1 LAAGRLDD
9 ARDAAQEVV
18 DNNARYV
25 PAYDLLARVAEARGD
40 EDAALEVLNQS
51 YDVIPS
57 ARRSRMLGEVAYR
70 TGHLELAGSA
80 YERALR
86 HTKGSLTAQ
95 PSDLLSLA
103 QVYVDAEAPQ
113 RALQL
118 MESAPKHYAEAPEFD
133 ATQAALQAQ
142 AHARMGNA
150 DAAEQAYQRACGLID
165 ATRADSAMLALAK
178 AAFSVGKDE
187 DGARLLS
194 AAVKADHE
202 NTRIVS
208 LARKVLK
215 DSGREALAADIV
227 DGALKQANAI
237 VAEANALMRQA
248 RFDES
253 LARLDD
259 ALQTMP
265 DNTGVLLAAAQLH
278 LLWMSQKGLNLEYVA
293 KVNGYLSRL
302 DTLLPGNERVFKM
315 YRFMRETLSKAAK

>member
-1 LAAGRLDD
+1 
-9 ARDAAQEVV
+9 
-18 DNNARYV
+18 
-25 PAYDLLARVAEARGD
+25 
-40 EDAALEVLNQS
+40 
-51 YDVIPS
+51 
-57 ARRSRMLGEVAYR
+57 
-70 TGHLELAGSA
+70 
-80 YERALR
+80 
-86 HTKGSLTAQ
+86 
-95 PSDLLSLA
+95 
-103 QVYVDAEAPQ
+103 
-113 RALQL
+113 
-118 MESAPKHYAEAPEFD
+118 
-133 ATQAALQAQ
+133 
-142 AHARMGNA
+142 
-150 DAAEQAYQRACGLID
+150 
-165 ATRADSAMLALAK
+165 
-178 AAFSVGKDE
+178 
-187 DGARLLS
+187 LS